1 MYSCYCFILN
11 FVRVHKDDKEDM
23 EMADTIKVTLVKSPI
38 GAKSGIQPIH
48 KDFKRVDAGNSRR

>member
-23 EMADTIKVTLVKSPI
+23 EMAFKEVAIES
-38 GAKSGIQPIH
+38 QPIH